1 MSIVVILL
9 TVLHITVCLILIA
22 VVLLQT
28 GKGAD
33 LANAFGGGGSQAA
46 LGPRSA
52 SNLMSKITTGA
63 AVIFMISSLALALA
77 SSERNEAGYDYPEEG
92 AAVEQPTTSPAP
104 TEATPE
110 TEAAPAPSDDTGSG
124 TE

>member
-1 MSIVVILL
+1 MSLAVILL
-9 TVLHITVCLILIA
+9 TVWHVIVCLILVA

-33 LANAFGGGGSQAA
+33 LASAFGGGGSQAA

-63 AVIFMISSLALALA
+63 AVMFMISSLALALA
-77 SSERNEAGYDYPEEG
+77 SSEKREAGFDYPEEG
-92 AAVEQPTTSPAP
+92 TVVNEQLDTTTTPAEASPD
-104 TEATPE
+104 
-110 TEAAPAPSDDTGSG
+110 TEAADAPTDDTG